1 MKVAL
6 VTGAATGIGRA
17 IADVLEADGW
27 AVARNDLPGKAVD
40 FPADVS
46 KPEQVRAMVDRV
58 EDRLGWVSLLVNNA
72 ATISMGPIED
82 VAEPEFWRIIAT
94 NLYGPF
100 LCAQACVP
108 QMRQHHWG
116 RIVSM
121 SSEWGQIGWSRATAY
136 SASKAGIISLTKALA
151 RELGPYGITANAI
164 APSVVDTDGLI
175 VDAEDAGLT
184 LDEMKRRYAE
194 QIPLRRLGQPREI
207 AALVSFL
214 ASDAA
219 ETLTGQVLAPN
230 GGTTC
235 CWHRQDNRGTL

>member
-17 IADVLEADGW
+17 IAERLEADGW
-27 AVARNDLPGKAVD
+27 AVARNDLPGRDVG
-40 FPADVS
+40 FPTDVS
-46 KPEQVRAMVDRV
+46 SPEQVRSMVARV
-58 EDRLGWVSLLVNNA
+58 EEQLGPVSLLVNNA
-72 ATISMGPIED
+72 ATISMGLIED
-82 VAEPEFWRIIAT
+82 VPEPEFWRIIDT
-94 NLYGPF
+94 NLYGSF
-100 LCAQACVP
+100 LCAQACAP
-108 QMRQHHWG
+108 RMREHGWG

-121 SSEWGQIGWSRATAY
+121 TSEWGQIGWPRATAY

-175 VDAEDAGLT
+175 VDAQDAGVSL
-184 LDEMKRRYAE
+184 EEIKRRYAE
-194 QIPLRRLGQPREI
+194 QIPLGRLGEPSEI

-219 ETLTGQVLAPN
+219 EALTGQVLAPN

-235 CWHRQDNRGTL
+235 C

>member
-17 IADVLEADGW
+17 IAERLEADGW
-27 AVARNDLPGKAVD
+27 AVARNDLPGTDVG

-46 KPEQVRAMVDRV
+46 SPEQVRFMATRV
-58 EDRLGWVSLLVNNA
+58 EEQLGPVSLLVNNA
-72 ATISMGPIED
+72 ATISMGLIED
-82 VAEPEFWRIIAT
+82 VPEPEFWRIIDT
-94 NLYGPF
+94 NLYGSF
-100 LCAQACVP
+100 LCAQACAP
-108 QMRQHHWG
+108 GMREHGWG

-121 SSEWGQIGWSRATAY
+121 TSEWGQIGWPRATAY

-175 VDAEDAGLT
+175 VDAQDAGVSL
-184 LDEMKRRYAE
+184 EEIKRRYAE
-194 QIPLRRLGQPREI
+194 QIPLGRLGEPREI

-235 CWHRQDNRGTL
+235 C

>member
-1 MKVAL
+1 MRVAL
-6 VTGAATGIGRA
+6 VTGAATGIGQA
-17 IADVLEADGW
+17 IAEHLEGEGW
-27 AVARNDLPGKAVD
+27 AVARNDLPDSAVD

-46 KPEQVRAMVDRV
+46 SPEQVQTMVSRIQHQ
-58 EDRLGWVSLLVNNA
+58 LGPVSLLVNNA
-72 ATISMGPIED
+72 ATISMGRIED
-82 VAEPEFWRIIAT
+82 VPEPEFWRIIDT
-94 NLYGPF
+94 NLYGAF
-100 LCAQACVP
+100 RCAQACAP
-108 QMRQHHWG
+108 GMRDSGWG

-121 SSEWGQIGWSRATAY
+121 TSEWGQIGWPRATTY

-151 RELGPYGITANAI
+151 RELGPHGITANAI

-175 VDAEDAGLT
+175 VDARDAGVS

-194 QIPLRRLGQPREI
+194 QIPLGRLAEPREI
-207 AALVSFL
+207 AALVSFV

-235 CWHRQDNRGTL
+235 C

>member
-1 MKVAL
+1 MRVAL

-17 IADVLEADGW
+17 IADRLEAEGW
-27 AVARNDLPGKAVD
+27 AVARNDLPGSDVD

-46 KPEQVRAMVDRV
+46 SRDQVRSMVASI

-82 VAEPEFWRIIAT
+82 VSEDEFWRILDT

-100 LCAQACVP
+100 LCAQACAP
-108 QMRQHHWG
+108 AMRAHGWG

-121 SSEWGQIGWSRATAY
+121 SSEWGQIGWPRATAY
-136 SASKAGIISLTKALA
+136 AASKAGIISLTKALA
-151 RELGPYGITANAI
+151 RELGPHGITANAI

-175 VDAEDAGLT
+175 VDARDAGVSL
-184 LDEMKRRYAE
+184 EEIKRRYAG
-194 QIPLRRLGQPREI
+194 QIPLRRLGRPAEVG
-207 AALVSFL
+207 ALVSFL

-219 ETLTGQVLAPN
+219 ATLTGQVLAPN

-235 CWHRQDNRGTL
+235 C